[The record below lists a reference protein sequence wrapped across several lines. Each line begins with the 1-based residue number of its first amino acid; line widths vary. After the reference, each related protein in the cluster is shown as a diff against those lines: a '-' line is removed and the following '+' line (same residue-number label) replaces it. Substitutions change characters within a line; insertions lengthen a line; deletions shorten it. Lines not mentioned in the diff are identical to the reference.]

1 MNGEILLVYL
11 PMQKWAKIYLWIEP
25 ASANGWCVWT

>member
-11 PMQKWAKIYLWIEP
+11 PMQKWAKILLKITP
-25 ASANGWCVWT
+25 ACANG